1 MKSKLR
7 SRFQW
12 GGGKNK
18 GAFPTSKP
26 RYADVDATSTA
37 SAGINIAPV
46 RVSTLN
52 LNDRPEIHTTNNG
65 NVTVSTLSNNDGA
78 FSQKRFNCGFDSDE
92 RSTMREEMWYKN
104 QTYLK
109 KRAITDVG
117 AAAASNVAAMYAS
130 DKRWDRHDHDD
141 GSDYTPAPDSPC
153 GVSELDSFNHKLAK
167 RSDSET
173 YTNQSSS
180 LMDATDS
187 TSVYDDDG
195 TKSTFFY
202 SEGGTEED
210 TNFEDITLGTLDTGF
225 STRYEMA
232 DVADTKKYKLGCG
245 TSPSTRQL
253 PKNVRQRSR
262 SRSTPRRRR
271 NRSYSKDDT
280 SSTDVMNSRCP
291 FPLANEL
298 RGTVEDASLA
308 LSQIFN
314 AFFISPD
321 DVDKMSDKIRD
332 ACYDLKDLQD
342 SYRLKSTLRYRR

>member
-18 GAFPTSKP
+18 GAFPTKTTLKP
-26 RYADVDATSTA
+26 KYDGVDTA
-37 SAGINIAPV
+37 SASINIAPV

-52 LNDRPEIHTTNNG
+52 LNDKPEIHTNHG

-78 FSQKRFNCGFDSDE
+78 FTQKRFNCGFDSDE

-104 QTYLK
+104 QSYLNK
-109 KRAITDVG
+109 QAASANVG
-117 AAAASNVAAMYAS
+117 AASNVASMYAS

-141 GSDYTPAPDSPC
+141 GSDYVPDSPC
-153 GVSELDSFNHKLAK
+153 GVSELDSFDHKLAK

-173 YTNQSSS
+173 YTQQSSS

-187 TSVYDDDG
+187 ASVYDDDG

-232 DVADTKKYKLGCG
+232 DVEETKKYKLGRG
-245 TSPSTRQL
+245 TSPGRRQHS
-253 PKNVRQRSR
+253 KNIRQRSR
-262 SRSTPRRRR
+262 SRSTLRRRR
-271 NRSYSKDDT
+271 NRTYSKDEA

-291 FPLANEL
+291 FPMADEL
-298 RGTVEDASLA
+298 RGTMEDASLA
-308 LSQIFN
+308 ISQIIN

-321 DVDKMSDKIRD
+321 DIDKMSDKIRD
-332 ACYDLKDLQD
+332 SCYDLKDLQE
-342 SYRLKSTLRYRR
+342 SYRLKSTLPSRR